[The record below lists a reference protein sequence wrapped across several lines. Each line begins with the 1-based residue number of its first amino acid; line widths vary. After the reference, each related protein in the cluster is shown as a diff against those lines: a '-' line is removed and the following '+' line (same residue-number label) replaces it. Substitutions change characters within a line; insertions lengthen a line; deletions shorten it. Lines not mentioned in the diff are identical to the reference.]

1 MWKAPVPGCFLS
13 DRHGIDSRHLDPD
26 CHARLWAELESR
38 GAVIGPH
45 DLQIAATTSVLA
57 YSLGTINTQ
66 EFQRIS
72 GLQVVDGNPFLKC

>member
-1 MWKAPVPGCFLS
+1 
-13 DRHGIDSRHLDPD
+13 
-26 CHARLWAELESR
+26 LWAELESR